1 MPQSNQEIA
10 IARGHSVK
18 KMFQSAL
25 TAFEKI
31 NSAEEVEDRTKSDW
45 RLIYFFLRAWKIP
58 SKYTNHLQQQREELL

>member
-18 KMFQSAL
+18 DMFQTAL
-25 TAFEKI
+25 SAFEKI
-31 NSAEEVEDRTKSDW
+31 NNEAEIADREKNDW

-58 SKYTNHLQQQREELL
+58 SKYTNHLQ